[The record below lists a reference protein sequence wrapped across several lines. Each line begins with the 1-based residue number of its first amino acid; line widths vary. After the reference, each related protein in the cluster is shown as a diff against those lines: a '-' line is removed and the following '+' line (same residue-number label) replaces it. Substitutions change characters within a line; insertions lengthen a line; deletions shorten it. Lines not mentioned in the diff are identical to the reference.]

1 MASTV
6 PHRIDLSES
15 EMPTQWYNLVA
26 DLPTPPPPA
35 LHPGTHQPAGPEDF
49 APLFPMALIEQ
60 EVTTQ
65 RYVDIPGGVLDVYRL
80 WRPSPLFR
88 AHRLE
93 ALLDTPARIYYK
105 YEGVSP
111 AGSHKPNTAVPQAYY
126 NHQEGIT
133 KLTTETGAGQWGTA
147 LAFATAQYG
156 MECEIWQVAASYR
169 QKPYR
174 KTMMEIWG
182 ATLHSSPSPLTEFG
196 RSLLAENPDH
206 PGSLGI
212 AISEAVA
219 MCVADPNARYALGSV
234 LNHVLMHQTII
245 GEEALLQ
252 LAMVDEVPD
261 VLVGCTGGGSNFGG
275 LAFPFL
281 REKLAG
287 KMNPTIRCVEP
298 AACPTLTKGEYRYD
312 FGDTAGMTPLMKMH
326 TLGHTFIPEPIHA
339 GGLRYHGMSPLVSHV
354 YEEGLVEA
362 IAIPQRECFAGAL
375 QFARTEGIV
384 PAPEPTHAIAAAIRE
399 ALACKESGE
408 EKVILTALCGH
419 GHLDLAS
426 YEMYLSGQMV
436 DSTCPTRSSPTPWS
450 RSPSSP
456 DARIPP
462 VCVTVLSGRVNRSV
476 TQTGLGERMV
486 GGSDGQ
492 GEDSRVGGRAEADA
506 LEVLAVGVG
515 RAVAAHGRD
524 AVATEHVG
532 PAPEQPVA
540 EPRVTPRPEHVVE
553 VDRQCRVVQPPDEQP
568 GGEPVAVEQPGGD
581 VVAGREF
588 EVGLEPVDV
597 AEVERDEVLRGTVSR
612 AGCATRRGRPRP
624 RCRTRTP
631 CGGTRR

>member
-1 MASTV
+1 MAHNV
-6 PHRIDLSES
+6 PHKILLEES

-35 LHPGTHQPAGPEDF
+35 LHPGTHEPAGPDDF

-60 EVTTQ
+60 EVTTE

-88 AHRLE
+88 ARRLE
-93 ALLDTPARIYYK
+93 ELLDTPARIYYK

-111 AGSHKPNTAVPQAYY
+111 AGSHKPNTSVPQAYY

-133 KLTTETGAGQWGTA
+133 KLTTETGAGQWGSA
-147 LAFATAQYG
+147 LAFATSQYG
-156 MECEIWQVAASYR
+156 MECEVWQVAASYR
-169 QKPYR
+169 QKP
-174 KTMMEIWG
+174 
-182 ATLHSSPSPLTEFG
+182 
-196 RSLLAENPDH
+196 SLLAEDPDH

-252 LAMVDEVPD
+252 LAKVDETPD

-287 KMNPTIRCVEP
+287 KMDPVIRCVEP
-298 AACPTLTKGEYRYD
+298 AACPTLTKGQYRYD

-354 YEEGLVEA
+354 YEQGLVEA

-399 ALACKESGE
+399 AQACKESGE

-426 YEMYLSGQMV
+426 YEKYLSGEMV
-436 DSTCPTRSSPTPWS
+436 DYDL
-450 RSPSSP
+450 P
-456 DARIPP
+456 D
-462 VCVTVLSGRVNRSV
+462 SV
-476 TQTGLGERMV
+476 I
-486 GGSDGQ
+486 
-492 GEDSRVGGRAEADA
+492 AEAM
-506 LEVLAVGVG
+506 ESV
-515 RAVAAHGRD
+515 
-524 AVATEHVG
+524 
-532 PAPEQPVA
+532 PVIA
-540 EPRVTPRPEHVVE
+540 
-553 VDRQCRVVQPPDEQP
+553 
-568 GGEPVAVEQPGGD
+568 
-581 VVAGREF
+581 
-588 EVGLEPVDV
+588 
-597 AEVERDEVLRGTVSR
+597 
-612 AGCATRRGRPRP
+612 
-624 RCRTRTP
+624 
-631 CGGTRR
+631 